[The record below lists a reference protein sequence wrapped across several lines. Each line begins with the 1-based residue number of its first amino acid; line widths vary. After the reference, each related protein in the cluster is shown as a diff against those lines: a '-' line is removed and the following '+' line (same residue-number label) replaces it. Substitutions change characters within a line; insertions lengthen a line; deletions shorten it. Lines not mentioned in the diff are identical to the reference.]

1 MNLQHIY
8 LTKRNKTL
16 AAIDHSQ
23 ITTIEQ
29 ESTGWSVRLLN
40 RRSRVFVEESRE
52 EILNKINEA
61 ICYKELKLQRIL
73 NQSEQKK
80 QATIEAYE
88 ECQKQA
94 LQAEKNTPKLPIPHF
109 PSKNKKGPK
118 SNEE

>member
-23 ITTIEQ
+23 ITTIEK
-29 ESTGWSVRLLN
+29 EATGWSVRLLN

-52 EILNKINEA
+52 EILSKINEA

-73 NQSEQKK
+73 NQSEGQK
-80 QATIEAYE
+80 QAAIEAYE
-88 ECQKQA
+88 ESQKQA

-109 PSKNKKGPK
+109 PSKKDKGPK